1 MEIFSSCKPNL
12 FHLCPSWYLL
22 LLCGS
27 FFHGGQ
33 VKLECC
39 GRRFADLVKSC
50 YVTVGELWAFTT
62 GWNLILS
69 YVIGTASVARA
80 WSSAF
85 DNLIGNHISQT
96 LQGSISLHVPRVL
109 AEYPDFFAMGLVL
122 LLTGLL
128 ALGASESALV
138 TKVFTVVNLLVLG
151 FVIISGFVKGDLHNW
166 KLTEEDYKLAVAGLN
181 DTSSLGPLGSGGF
194 VPFGFE
200 GILRGAATCFYAFVG
215 FDCIATTGEE
225 AQNPQ
230 RSIPT
235 GIVIS
240 LFVCFLAYF
249 GISSALTLMMPYYQ
263 LQPKSP
269 LPEAFLYTG
278 WAPARYVVAIGSLCA
293 LSTSLLGS
301 MFPMPRVIYAMA
313 EDGLLFRG
321 LARIH
326 TSTHTPIVATV
337 VSGIIAA
344 FMAFLFEL
352 TDLVDLMSI
361 GTLLAY
367 SLVAICVLILRYQ
380 PDREMRN
387 EEDEVELQEE
397 KIPETE
403 KLTLQGLFCPLNS
416 IPTPVSGQVVY
427 VCSSLLVLAQWSIP
441 LLSGDPVWI
450 AVVVLLLILITGIT
464 GVIWRQ
470 PQSSA
475 ELHFKVPALP
485 FLPLMSIFVN
495 IYLMMQMTAGTWAR
509 FGVWMLIETVENL
522 IATDISPNTPEAI
535 DRLFMDIGNI
545 NRGSMAE
552 IQDCQIE
559 EMAVNL
565 WNWAITNK
573 MDLVINEEQK
583 AKVRHVACKLIRM
596 CEHPDASEEAIQ
608 RQILM
613 SMKTGKGWVDVGNV
627 ALADDFFQSAMTSL
641 EQLYSKLTQRSPT
654 EEHVIMQKNTVE
666 RDLLKVLSYQAEA
679 AVAEG
684 DFQRASS
691 CILRC
696 KDMLMRLP
704 QMAYYL
710 HTVCYNLGIQIYKE
724 NKYEES
730 CFWLSQSYDI
740 GRTDRNSV
748 EPEMLAKVL
757 RLLATAYLDWDSS
770 EYYDKALN
778 IINLANKVHNFDNAL
793 HWYCYSLRFYAADQ
807 SDLDLAKLQRN
818 MASCYLHLGRFD
830 KAKEAVIK
838 AAQRDPRNIFT
849 QFYIF
854 KISIVEGNSG
864 RALEAIITLEYLL
877 TTEEQHE
884 NNASTKR
891 SSGVML
897 FSLAAQFALENGQ
910 QVVAVK
916 ALENLAKYSEEP
928 PQVLTALKCL
938 FRLFLPR
945 VSQMPECENK
955 KKEMDRLLA
964 YFNRALLNLTQLF
977 EGEAW
982 TLASKINEAHWFRKT
997 EFSLFID
1004 VLVISYQLSQF
1015 CPSDQVIL
1023 IAQKTCLL
1031 MAAAID
1037 LDQGRKASTAF
1048 EQTCFLN
1055 RALDL
1060 ICKCRDIWNLLK
1072 TTGDFS
1078 RDPCE
1083 TLLLLYEFE
1092 VRAKLSDPLLDHFL
1106 EPVWELPHLESKA
1119 FETIAA
1125 LAMEMPACYPSIAL
1139 KALKKALFF
1148 HKRKESIDVLGY
1160 SKCMHS
1166 LVNLLVPD
1174 GVPNTE
1180 LCPMEEIWG
1189 NFEDALI
1196 FISQTNMLQ
1205 LTELKGALLLFQ
1217 STGLLTEAEGYPEM
1231 EILCLMI
1238 KSWNIGIFLYSKRMY
1253 VSTEKWCSL
1262 ALRLLNYLG
1271 SLKSTYETQLL
1282 VKLNVVSQDPF
1293 SPREHCMFSPEWCFM
1308 SQKVNILYSEL
1319 VEALEKN
1326 KRSAFNEE

>member
-1 MEIFSSCKPNL
+1 MLHPRGI
-12 FHLCPSWYLL
+12 
-22 LLCGS
+22 
-27 FFHGGQ
+27 
-33 VKLECC
+33 KLQC
-39 GRRFADLVKSC
+39 
-50 YVTVGELWAFTT
+50 
-62 GWNLILS
+62 
-69 YVIGTASVARA
+69 
-80 WSSAF
+80 
-85 DNLIGNHISQT
+85 QT
-96 LQGSISLHVPRVL
+96 PH
-109 AEYPDFFAMGLVL
+109 A
-122 LLTGLL
+122 
-128 ALGASESALV
+128 
-138 TKVFTVVNLLVLG
+138 N
-151 FVIISGFVKGDLHNW
+151 
-166 KLTEEDYKLAVAGLN
+166 
-181 DTSSLGPLGSGGF
+181 
-194 VPFGFE
+194 
-200 GILRGAATCFYAFVG
+200 
-215 FDCIATTGEE
+215 
-225 AQNPQ
+225 
-230 RSIPT
+230 
-235 GIVIS
+235 
-240 LFVCFLAYF
+240 
-249 GISSALTLMMPYYQ
+249 
-263 LQPKSP
+263 
-269 LPEAFLYTG
+269 
-278 WAPARYVVAIGSLCA
+278 
-293 LSTSLLGS
+293 
-301 MFPMPRVIYAMA
+301 
-313 EDGLLFRG
+313 
-321 LARIH
+321 
-326 TSTHTPIVATV
+326 
-337 VSGIIAA
+337 
-344 FMAFLFEL
+344 
-352 TDLVDLMSI
+352 
-361 GTLLAY
+361 
-367 SLVAICVLILRYQ
+367 
-380 PDREMRN
+380 
-387 EEDEVELQEE
+387 
-397 KIPETE
+397 
-403 KLTLQGLFCPLNS
+403 
-416 IPTPVSGQVVY
+416 
-427 VCSSLLVLAQWSIP
+427 
-441 LLSGDPVWI
+441 
-450 AVVVLLLILITGIT
+450 
-464 GVIWRQ
+464 
-470 PQSSA
+470 
-475 ELHFKVPALP
+475 
-485 FLPLMSIFVN
+485 
-495 IYLMMQMTAGTWAR
+495 
-509 FGVWMLIETVENL
+509 ETVENL

-559 EMAVNL
+559 QMAVNL

-596 CEHPDASEEAIQ
+596 CERPDASEEAIQ

-613 SMKTGKGWVDVGNV
+613 NMKTGKGWVDVGNV

-654 EEHVIMQKNTVE
+654 EEHMIMQKTTVE

-704 QMAYYL
+704 QMACYL

-757 RLLATAYLDWDSS
+757 RLLATAYLDLDSS

-778 IINLANKVHNFDNAL
+778 IINLANKEELHPVGLFLKVKILLKSEMASQELFQTLMEILHFGMSLNFCLNIVKLLVDHERGSIGFYFLKIICEHFQSSEDTSKAQLLHIDMLLQRKEEMFAKEKVEEIIIGHQTGKPLASELIGYFHSIIWKQAARSFEVHNFDNAL
-793 HWYCYSLRFYAADQ
+793 NWYCYSLRFYAADQ
-807 SDLDLAKLQRN
+807 SDLDLGKLQRN

-838 AAQRDPRNIFT
+838 AAQHDPRNIFT

-877 TTEEQHE
+877 MTEEQHE

-964 YFNRALLNLTQLF
+964 YFNRVLLNLTQLF

-997 EFSLFID
+997 AWNLAVQCEKDPLSMKEFFI
-1004 VLVISYQLSQF
+1004 LSYKLSQF
-1015 CPSDQVIL
+1015 CPPDQVIL

-1048 EQTCFLN
+1048 EQAWFLN

-1060 ICKCRDIWNLLK
+1060 ICKCRNIWNLLK

-1119 FETIAA
+1119 FETIAV

-1196 FISQTNMLQ
+1196 FISQT
-1205 LTELKGALLLFQ
+1205 
-1217 STGLLTEAEGYPEM
+1217 EGYPEM

-1271 SLKSTYETQLL
+1271 SLKSTYETQ
-1282 VKLNVVSQDPF
+1282 
-1293 SPREHCMFSPEWCFM
+1293 
-1308 SQKVNILYSEL
+1308 VNILYSEL